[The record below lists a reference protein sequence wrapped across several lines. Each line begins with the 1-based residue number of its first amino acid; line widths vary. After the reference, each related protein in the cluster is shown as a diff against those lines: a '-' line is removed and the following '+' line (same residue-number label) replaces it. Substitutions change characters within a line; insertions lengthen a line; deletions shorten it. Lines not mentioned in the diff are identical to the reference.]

1 VTTKEELKQKL
12 TPEQYEICVNKG
24 TERPFSGKYH
34 DYKEPEIYKCVCCGI
49 DLFNSDTKF
58 DSGTGWPSFWAPIK
72 KENIKEEK
80 DNSLFIRRI
89 EVICSRCDVH
99 LGHLFNDGPKPTGSR
114 YCINSA
120 SLKHAMTE

>member
-1 VTTKEELKQKL
+1 MTTKEELKQKL
-12 TPEQYEICVNKG
+12 SPEQYEICINKG

-34 DYKEPEIYKCVCCGI
+34 DYKEPGIYKCVCCGN

-89 EVICSRCDVH
+89 EVICSRCDAH
-99 LGHLFNDGPKPTGSR
+99 LGHLFNDGPKPTDLQ

>member
-1 VTTKEELKQKL
+1 MTTKEELKQKL
-12 TPEQYEICVNKG
+12 SPEQYEIFINKR

-34 DYKEPEIYKCVCCGI
+34 DYKEPGIYKCVCCGN

-80 DNSLFIRRI
+80 DERVKQSH
-89 EVICSRCDVH
+89 C
-99 LGHLFNDGPKPTGSR
+99 
-114 YCINSA
+114 
-120 SLKHAMTE
+120 

>member
-12 TPEQYEICVNKG
+12 TPEQYEICINKG

-34 DYKEPEIYKCVCCGI
+34 DYKEPGIYKCVCCGI

-72 KENIKEEK
+72 KENITEEK
-80 DNSLFIRRI
+80 DNSLFMRRI
-89 EVICSRCDVH
+89 EVRLTILYQLSI
-99 LGHLFNDGPKPTGSR
+99 T
-114 YCINSA
+114 
-120 SLKHAMTE
+120 